1 MASRLAPERLRAA
14 GVLDVEAATR
24 VLDEHVSGRTERGR
38 TLWTL
43 LSLQMWAE
51 RWIAGGR

>member
-1 MASRLAPERLRAA
+1 VIDDHVA
-14 GVLDVEAATR
+14 GR
-24 VLDEHVSGRTERGR
+24 IERGR

-51 RWIAGGR
+51 HWGASGRPGG